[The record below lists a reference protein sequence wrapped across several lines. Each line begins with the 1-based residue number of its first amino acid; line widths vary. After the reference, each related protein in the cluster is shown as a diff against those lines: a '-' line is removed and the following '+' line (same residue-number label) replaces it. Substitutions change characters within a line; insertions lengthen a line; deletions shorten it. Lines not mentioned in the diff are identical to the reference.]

1 MRRETQNLLL
11 LIVGVAVLRTT
22 LDGTYLRYVKEGLY
36 PFLLVSGVV
45 IVGLAGYAI
54 VRDVVDERSRRRGFG
69 GGHHHG
75 ALVLGSSQVHESA
88 WHEPDIGP
96 AVGPVAGAAG
106 VFVHR
111 HGLVASSARGGV
123 TAASSGHEAD
133 AGAVSEADPAASAG
147 AVGTGVGSADGVG
160 AAASARGVGTD
171 AAAAHGVGPDAVS
184 AREIGAAASA
194 HRAGAAT
201 ASARETSTA
210 AASAHRVGVA
220 PASVHRVGATAGSTH
235 RGGAAAASAH
245 GADSAAATSK
255 GAGTS
260 LDHSHEHGRVQ
271 WLLLAPVIA
280 LLVFTPPALGANG
293 APTGGSARP
302 AAVSEIP
309 EMREFPPLPDEP
321 APTLTLIE
329 VMNRANLDSTRSLDG
344 REITL
349 SGFILRAE
357 HGDGLDLARVAIS
370 CCVADARY
378 VRLHL
383 TALPQPLPED
393 TWIEVRGTVVPNSAP
408 TDPDLTPTLTVHDVR
423 LIERPENS
431 YERIR

>member
-1 MRRETQNLLL
+1 MD
-11 LIVGVAVLRTT
+11 AA
-22 LDGTYLRYVKEGLY
+22 
-36 PFLLVSGVV
+36 SG
-45 IVGLAGYAI
+45 
-54 VRDVVDERSRRRGFG
+54 RG
-69 GGHHHG
+69 
-75 ALVLGSSQVHESA
+75 ASTAAASTRK
-88 WHEPDIGP
+88 
-96 AVGPVAGAAG
+96 AGA
-106 VFVHR
+106 
-111 HGLVASSARGGV
+111 
-123 TAASSGHEAD
+123 E
-133 AGAVSEADPAASAG
+133 AASAH
-147 AVGTGVGSADGVG
+147 GVG
-160 AAASARGVGTD
+160 AAVTSARG
-171 AAAAHGVGPDAVS
+171 
-184 AREIGAAASA
+184 IGA
-194 HRAGAAT
+194 
-201 ASARETSTA
+201 A
-210 AASAHRVGVA
+210 AASAHRVGEA
-220 PASVHRVGATAGSTH
+220 PASAHRVGAAASTH

-245 GADSAAATSK
+245 GADNAAASAE

-260 LDHSHEHGRVQ
+260 PDHSHEHGRVQ

-309 EMREFPPLPDEP
+309 EMREFPPLPAEP

-329 VMNRANLDSTRSLDG
+329 VMNRANLDSTHSLDG

-408 TDPDLTPTLTVHDVR
+408 TDPDLTPTLTVHDFR